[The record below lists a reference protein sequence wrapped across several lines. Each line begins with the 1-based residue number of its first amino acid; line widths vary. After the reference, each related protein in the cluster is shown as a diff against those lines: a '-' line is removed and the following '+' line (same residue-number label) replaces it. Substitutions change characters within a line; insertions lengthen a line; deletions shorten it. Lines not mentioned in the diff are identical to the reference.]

1 MVALGVIPEC
11 GNCFADSPNDLN
23 YKCEGERS
31 FLTLS
36 RVKNHLRATM
46 SQDRLDDFAVLS
58 IKSDLLLL
66 SMSQHL
72 LMILHMKNLV
82 NEHFNYIVKRYMYML
97 SNLH

>member
-1 MVALGVIPEC
+1 
-11 GNCFADSPNDLN
+11 
-23 YKCEGERS
+23 
-31 FLTLS
+31 
-36 RVKNHLRATM
+36 M